1 MSRRTHPVIPTS
13 LVAGVAVVATLTVA
27 PIAGAEPEVSIVLP
41 QGSLANDSVT
51 YGPDDLV
58 YCTYCIFGTS
68 TRQILRTT
76 PEGDSEVF
84 VSFGPDRC
92 TLGLAFDA
100 AGNLYAA
107 DLLSDEVLRIF
118 PDGTFEVFASG
129 PLIESPADLDFHPS
143 GNGDLYVVNHT
154 TATVTIVHPDQTMEV
169 FHQGAPIVLPH
180 TGTFDADGNL
190 YVESRN
196 GIITRFAPD
205 GTPSALGTMPGVGY
219 LHSTG
224 DRLYG
229 NVLDENQVFEISLD
243 DGTVTVLAGSGE
255 AGFTEGPASTAEL
268 HSPNGLTSSPDGRRL
283 YASSGFGNGLF
294 EIDLGPAVSVPAT
307 TPDTGSGITAK
318 PNPFRAGTAV
328 TLEVPGE
335 GAVALTVF
343 DSAGRRVRA
352 LDRTE
357 TAAGPSTISWD
368 GRDADGA
375 PVASGVYFARVETA
389 LGGATTRVVCVR

>member
-1 MSRRTHPVIPTS
+1 MSHRTRTAVAAS
-13 LVAGVAVVATLTVA
+13 LVAGGALAVALAMAA
-27 PIAGAEPEVSIVLP
+27 PAEAEPEVSIVLP

-51 YGPDDLV
+51 YGPDDRV
-58 YCTYCIFGTS
+58 YCTFCIFGSS

-84 VSFGPDRC
+84 VSFSPDRC

-154 TATVTIVHPDQTMEV
+154 TNTITIVHPDQTMEV
-169 FHQGAPIVLPH
+169 FHQGAPIVLAH
-180 TGTFDADGNL
+180 TATFDADGNL

-196 GIITRFAPD
+196 GVITRFAPD
-205 GTPSALGTMPGVGY
+205 GTPSTLGTMPGVGY

-243 DGTVTVLAGSGE
+243 DGSVTVLAGSGE
-255 AGFTEGPASTAEL
+255 QGFVEGPAGTAEL

-307 TPDTGSGITAK
+307 TPDTGSTITAR
-318 PNPFRAGTAV
+318 PNPFRAGASV
-328 TLEVPGE
+328 TLELPGE

-352 LDRTE
+352 LERAE

-368 GRDADGA
+368 GRDADGTLV
-375 PVASGVYFARVETA
+375 PSGVYFAR
-389 LGGATTRVVCVR
+389 LRSDHGGATARVVCVR